1 MMGIRYFKADA
12 STYVIKSKN
21 GRIAQQGR
29 GLSFFYNEQTT
40 SIAAI
45 PMSAQEA
52 PFIFNMQSADFQEV
66 RVQGQIAF
74 RVVDATKTAE
84 VLNFTLNSN
93 GSDYVSEDPMKLN
106 ERVIRVAQGIIQ
118 TRVQERALRQVLK
131 DGQQTLFSLEQGL
144 DEHKTLMAMGIEVLE
159 VSLTAIRPNT
169 ETARALEAE
178 AREAILKE
186 ADDAVYLRR
195 ISAVEQERT
204 IKEAE
209 LQTDYSVQQKEQ
221 EIAEQ
226 QIENKRKLMRG
237 DLESQRE
244 QQLAGIASRKVTLEA
259 DTASEAERQKLIELS
274 VLNRKQESDAEAYSL
289 RTRLDAMNTLPVDTM
304 KALVMGKMDADQLM
318 AMAVENLSGTVTSIG
333 ELNFS
338 PDLLGQAFKKGMRQ

>member
-1 MMGIRYFKADA
+1 MIGIRYFKADA
-12 STYVIKSKN
+12 STYVIKSKA
-21 GRIAQQGR
+21 GRTAQQGR
-29 GLSFFYNEQTT
+29 GLSFFYNGQTT

-52 PFIFNMQSADFQEV
+52 PFVFNMQSADFQDV

-74 RVVDATKTAE
+74 RVMDAPKTAE
-84 VLNFTLNSN
+84 VLNFTLNRA
-93 GSDYVSEDPMKLN
+93 GSGYVSEDPLKLN

-118 TRVQERALRQVLK
+118 ARVQERSLRQVLK
-131 DGQQTLFSLEQGL
+131 DGQPTLQLLEQGL
-144 DEHKTLMAMGIEVLE
+144 VEHKSLKTMGIEVLE
-159 VSLTAIRPNT
+159 VSLTAIRPNS
-169 ETARALEAE
+169 ETSRALEAE

-226 QIENKRKLMRG
+226 QVENKRKLMRG
-237 DLESQRE
+237 ELESQRE
-244 QQLAGIASRKVTLEA
+244 QQVARIDTKRVALEA
-259 DTASEAERQKLIELS
+259 DIASEAERQKLIELS
-274 VLNRKQESDAEAYSL
+274 VLNQKQEADAEAYSL
-289 RTRLDAMNTLPVDTM
+289 RTRLEAINTLPTETM
-304 KALVMGKMDADQLM
+304 KALVMGKMDAEQLM
-318 AMAVENLSGTVTSIG
+318 ALAMENLSGTVTSIG

>member
-1 MMGIRYFKADA
+1 MMSIRYFKADA

-52 PFIFNMQSADFQEV
+52 PFVFNMQSADFQEV
-66 RVQGQIAF
+66 RVQGQITF
-74 RVVDATKTAE
+74 RVMDATKTAD
-84 VLNFTLNSN
+84 VLNFTLNRN
-93 GSDYVSEDPMKLN
+93 GSGYVSEDPMKLN

-118 TRVQERALRQVLK
+118 TRIQERTLRQVLK
-131 DGQQTLFSLEQGL
+131 DGQQTLRLLEQGL
-144 DEHKTLMAMGIEVLE
+144 DEHKTLAAMGIEVLD

-209 LQTDYSVQQKEQ
+209 LQTDYSVHQKEQ

-244 QQLAGIASRKVTLEA
+244 QQLAGIASKKVALEA
-259 DTASEAERQKLIELS
+259 DIASEAERQKLIELS

-289 RTRLDAMNTLPVDTM
+289 RTRLEAMNTLPVDTM

-318 AMAVENLSGTVTSIG
+318 AMAMESLSGTVTSIG